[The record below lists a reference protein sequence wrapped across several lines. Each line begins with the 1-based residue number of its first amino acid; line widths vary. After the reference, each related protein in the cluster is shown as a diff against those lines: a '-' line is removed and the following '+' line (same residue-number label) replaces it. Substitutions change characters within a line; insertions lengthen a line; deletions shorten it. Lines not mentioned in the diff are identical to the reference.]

1 MNSSRSF
8 KSIAIALLLATGL
21 AACDQPGPAEKA
33 GKKIDQTT
41 DAAGQKIGA
50 AVDEAGKKLDEQGV
64 KAGTAIDDAEIT
76 ARVKAAIFAEPG
88 LATLQISVGTV
99 DGVVTLSGSV
109 DSQQRSDTAKG
120 LAAAVAGVKKV
131 DNQLALKAGHSD

>member
-64 KAGTAIDDAEIT
+64 KAGTAIDDA
-76 ARVKAAIFAEPG
+76 
-88 LATLQISVGTV
+88 
-99 DGVVTLSGSV
+99 
-109 DSQQRSDTAKG
+109 
-120 LAAAVAGVKKV
+120 
-131 DNQLALKAGHSD
+131 